1 MIDKVFPKVHNEGYK
16 FLVIFGVITLIFY
29 FISNFLGLV
38 GLVLTIWC
46 YYFFRDPERYPI
58 NDEDYLVSPA
68 DGVVLQVKE
77 TNGPKELNLEN
88 KTFTKVSVFMNVFD
102 CHVNRTPCS
111 GKVSQILYKPGK
123 FFNAS
128 LDKASED
135 NERNYYKITNTKGE
149 DIVVVQIAGLIARR
163 IVCETNEDTDLQQGD
178 RIGMIRFGSR
188 ADLYFENYKPLV
200 KVDQKTI
207 AGETLIAKKIME
219 PKRKFK
225 IVTAK
230 NSRVILPNIFT
241 LVGVCIG
248 LSSIKFAFDGNF
260 QFSVV
265 AIIVAG
271 IIDGL
276 DGRIARLIKG
286 TSKVGKELDSL
297 TDVISFG
304 VAPAFIMYFWKLN
317 ELGRIG
323 WFICLI
329 YVVAVA
335 LRLARFNVNSSE
347 EPTWKGNFFE
357 GIPSPAGGILVL
369 MPLFFSF
376 SELTLININYD
387 LVVPIFFV
395 TISILLISKLPTYS
409 FKKIIVPRS
418 MSIFLIFGVV
428 IYFVLLLLYTF
439 NTIVI
444 SGLIY
449 LLMIPI
455 SSVHFMK
462 VRNKFT
468 TQSGDIDDHEDIL

>member
-178 RIGMIRFGSR
+178 RIGMIMFGSR

-207 AGETLIAKKIME
+207 AGETLIAKK
-219 PKRKFK
+219 
-225 IVTAK
+225 
-230 NSRVILPNIFT
+230 
-241 LVGVCIG
+241 
-248 LSSIKFAFDGNF
+248 
-260 QFSVV
+260 
-265 AIIVAG
+265 
-271 IIDGL
+271 
-276 DGRIARLIKG
+276 
-286 TSKVGKELDSL
+286 
-297 TDVISFG
+297 
-304 VAPAFIMYFWKLN
+304 
-317 ELGRIG
+317 
-323 WFICLI
+323 
-329 YVVAVA
+329 
-335 LRLARFNVNSSE
+335 
-347 EPTWKGNFFE
+347 
-357 GIPSPAGGILVL
+357 
-369 MPLFFSF
+369 
-376 SELTLININYD
+376 
-387 LVVPIFFV
+387 
-395 TISILLISKLPTYS
+395 
-409 FKKIIVPRS
+409 
-418 MSIFLIFGVV
+418 
-428 IYFVLLLLYTF
+428 
-439 NTIVI
+439 
-444 SGLIY
+444 
-449 LLMIPI
+449 
-455 SSVHFMK
+455 
-462 VRNKFT
+462 
-468 TQSGDIDDHEDIL
+468 